1 MTESVKLP
9 LAAHR
14 VTPAH
19 GRTAVLAYALAV
31 VWLLCWYWETAW
43 SMAGIWMHSDAF
55 MHCPLI
61 PVIAAWLAWRRREA
75 LARTPA
81 SPDRKTLVLMAIVGC
96 GWLAGELA
104 AVNTVTQFALAALVV
119 LAVPA
124 LFGWR
129 IARVIAFP
137 LLFLFFC
144 VPFGDFLL
152 PTLMEW
158 TADFTVFA
166 LRLSGVPVYRE
177 GLQFVLPS
185 GNWSVVEACSGIRYL
200 TASVTVGSLFA
211 YLSFHSAKRRTLFMI
226 AAVLVPIVANWLR
239 AYGIVLLGHLSGNKL
254 ATGVDHLIYGW
265 LFFGM
270 VMMLTFMVA
279 GRWAQAAPEMPDID
293 GPGVAG
299 LGAPAKSR
307 RAIMI
312 AVMAVTCL
320 PQLAN
325 VGLQHLGSD
334 TVPDLQMPAALGGG
348 WRQGPLPADW
358 RPVFRNPSKEIQAGF
373 VGPKGTVGLYV
384 GYYRHQGYARKL
396 VSSENSL
403 AERKEWD
410 RPDPA
415 WAVVRNGRRDITVA
429 GQEVQAR
436 TAELRGAL
444 AQGSGD
450 RRLAV
455 WQWYWVNG
463 YLTANDNV
471 AKARIALLRLLGRKD
486 DSAVIIVYAPKA
498 ETAEES
504 GALQAFVQAAGPSIE
519 SALQR
524 AREEP

>member
-1 MTESVKLP
+1 MPESAKLP
-9 LAAHR
+9 LAANW
-14 VTPAH
+14 VKPAH
-19 GRTAVLAYALAV
+19 WRSAVCVFAVVV

-43 SMAGIWMHSDAF
+43 SMVGIWMNSDAF
-55 MHCPLI
+55 MHCTLI
-61 PVIAAWLAWRRREA
+61 PFISAWLVWRQREA
-75 LARTPA
+75 LAQTPA
-81 SPDRKTLVLMAIVGC
+81 SPDRKTLVLMAIAGC
-96 GWLAGELA
+96 AWLLGELA
-104 AVNTVTQFALAALVV
+104 AVNTMTQFSLAALVV

-152 PTLMEW
+152 PTMMEW

-226 AAVLVPIVANWLR
+226 AAVLIPVVANWLR
-239 AYGIVLLGHLSGNKL
+239 AYGIVMLGHLSGNKL

-265 LFFGM
+265 LFFGVVM
-270 VMMLTFMVA
+270 VLTFMVA
-279 GRWAQAAPEMPDID
+279 GRWAEAAPEMKGLDRP
-293 GPGVAG
+293 AG
-299 LGAPAKSR
+299 MGAGTQAKPR
-307 RAIMI
+307 WMIMI

-334 TVPDLQMPAALGGG
+334 TAPGLQMPKELGDG
-348 WRQGPLPADW
+348 WRQGTLPTDW
-358 RPVFRNPSKEIQAGF
+358 RPAFRNPSSEMHIGFAGAK
-373 VGPKGTVGLYV
+373 GPVGLYV

-403 AERKEWD
+403 VERKEWD
-410 RPDPA
+410 KPDPA
-415 WAVVRNGRRDITVA
+415 WAIVRNGRRSIAVA
-429 GQEVQAR
+429 GQDVQVK

-444 AQGSGD
+444 AQGSD
-450 RRLAV
+450 DKRLVA

-463 YLTANDNV
+463 YLTSNDTV
-471 AKARIALLRLLGRKD
+471 AKARIALLRLLGQKD
-486 DSAVIIVYAPKA
+486 DSAVIIVYAPKPA
-498 ETAEES
+498 AGEEN
-504 GALQAFVQAAGPSIE
+504 GALEAFVKAAGPSIE
-519 SALQR
+519 AALQH
-524 AREEP
+524 AREQP